1 MAGNG
6 TAKAAKKDG
15 GNGIF
20 IESSP
25 LFQNV
30 ERHILLH
37 REMGGGD
44 NDVCAV
50 VVLLPLLPCPSLSM
64 EMGFL
69 SREDGAPKLP
79 DFPARL

>member
-1 MAGNG
+1 MALL
-6 TAKAAKKDG
+6 KLLKKDG

-25 LFQNV
+25 LFQNI

-37 REMGGGD
+37 REMGGGE
-44 NDVCAV
+44 NDVRAV
-50 VVLLPLLPCPSLSM
+50 VVLLPLLPCPLLSM

-69 SREDGAPKLP
+69 SR
-79 DFPARL
+79 

>member
-1 MAGNG
+1 MALLQLL
-6 TAKAAKKDG
+6 KKDG

-30 ERHILLH
+30 ERHILMH
-37 REMGGGD
+37 REMGGGE
-44 NDVCAV
+44 NDVRAV
-50 VVLLPLLPCPSLSM
+50 VVLLPLLPCQSLST

-69 SREDGAPKLP
+69 SRDGMVP
-79 DFPARL
+79 